1 MFGLDVHSS
10 ALGALGTMLSK
21 LVKLRSAL
29 WVGKVLS
36 ALGLGFMAQ
45 DLIYEPL
52 IQQAIT
58 AWSMVPADIAR
69 WVHALGIDQG
79 VSYLLSAYGIQ
90 GASRIFMY
98 RMNQQQAPAP

>member
-1 MFGLDVHSS
+1 MLGLNVQSEF
-10 ALGALGTMLSK
+10 LGGLATMLSK
-21 LVKLRSAL
+21 LMQARAAL

-36 ALGLGFMAQ
+36 AIGLGFLAQ

-58 AWSMVPADIAR
+58 AWTAVPADIAK
-69 WVHALGIDQG
+69 WVHVLGIDQG
-79 VSYLLSAYGIQ
+79 VSLLLSAYGIQ

-98 RMNQQQAPAP
+98 RMAQPGAPQ